1 MKYQTNKDLV
11 ESQFYLKMLDDFCK
25 SGQVKIPDPAS
36 TVMPWDLKE
45 DPLKDYLIHLFT
57 LKVTIAETGEEVQKF
72 QRQVVN
78 SRIKSKIFYET
89 VGKFIVECVHHMRFQ
104 RQRAWTESHRADDV
118 LDWTPFRRMNEE
130 VWRPL
135 LDQIDEEHRNDGFD
149 KTFFLRLFGEES
161 IQANHNGE
169 IHDGDTD
176 RLHSSIGAS
185 KAENWERLVRDWK
198 ACIEQQVISKL
209 KDFIALRQ
217 THFESGLVRMMDQI
231 TRNMKLKGISE
242 QRAVQ
247 AWEMMKNAWTET
259 EFERRLNEMK
269 IQDQYPE
276 IKEIVAK
283 MGRVADANGK
293 DRLTIASGVD
303 MKMEHSAGSD
313 IEGIT
318 VGDDLNSLLPL
329 ELAQYSDEDMEGLF
343 IYKYRTRRLQTFRYK
358 SEMAKPSRKLGFTH
372 ASRKGP
378 MIVCL
383 DTSASMY
390 GTPERISST
399 LIALLEETAEELE
412 RDCFLI
418 DFSVSTRAIDLMEKR
433 KAQRLRKLGLNV
445 SAEDFSLANSAD
457 STDSS
462 ASTASGNSSFS
473 DSGSHSGFASTGR
486 SVRRQ
491 PSTTHLP
498 FIGGGTSAKKMM
510 KQMFELLDND
520 GLHYV
525 NADVLWITDFLIPD
539 PPQSMLARFKE
550 YRDTGTR
557 FYGIRIVRDDDKE
570 PNTWKN
576 YFNQI
581 YTIKYRPL
589 RRY

>member
-1 MKYQTNKDLV
+1 MKYQTNKDLA
-11 ESQFYLKMLDDFCK
+11 EAQYYLKMLDDFCK
-25 SGQVKIPDPAS
+25 TGQVVIPEPSAN
-36 TVMPWDLKE
+36 VMPWYLKD
-45 DPLKDYLIHLFT
+45 DPLKDYLVHLFT
-57 LKVTIAETGEEVQKF
+57 LEVTLCTGEKVRKF
-72 QRQVVN
+72 EKQVVN
-78 SRIKSKIFYET
+78 SKIKSKVFYDS
-89 VGKFIVECVHHMRFQ
+89 VGKFIVECVHHIRFQ
-104 RQRAWTESHRADDV
+104 RQRAWTENHRAEDV
-118 LDWTPFRRMNEE
+118 LDWTNFKRMDEN
-130 VWRPL
+130 VWHPL
-135 LDQIDEEHRNDGFD
+135 LDQLAMEHEDDGFD
-149 KTFFLRLFGEES
+149 KPFFIRLFAG
-161 IQANHNGE
+161 
-169 IHDGDTD
+169 DGAT
-176 RLHSSIGAS
+176 
-185 KAENWERLVRDWK
+185 KNENWERLVRDWK
-198 ACIEQQVISKL
+198 ACIERQTLSKL
-209 KDFIALRQ
+209 KNLISIRQ
-217 THFESGLVRMMDQI
+217 NNFETGLVRLMDQV
-231 TRNMKLKGISE
+231 TRNIKTKGISE

-247 AWEMMKNAWTET
+247 AWELMTNGWTET
-259 EFERRLNEMK
+259 EFERRLNQMK
-269 IQDQYPE
+269 VQDRYPE

-283 MGRVADANGK
+283 MGRVVDANGK

-433 KAQRLRKLGLNV
+433 KTQRLRKLGLNV

>member
-1 MKYQTNKDLV
+1 MNYQTNKDLA
-11 ESQFYLKMLDDFCK
+11 EAQYYLKMLDEFCK
-25 SGQVKIPDPAS
+25 TGQVVIPEPSAS
-36 TVMPWDLKE
+36 VMPWNLKV
-45 DPLKDYLIHLFT
+45 DPLKDYLVHLFT
-57 LKVTIAETGEEVQKF
+57 LEVTLCTGEKVRKF
-72 QRQVVN
+72 ERQVVN
-78 SRIKSKIFYET
+78 SKIKSKVFYDC
-89 VGKFIVECVHHMRFQ
+89 VGKFIVESVHHIRFQ
-104 RQRAWTESHRADDV
+104 RQRAWTENHRADDV
-118 LDWTPFRRMNEE
+118 LDWTNFKRMDEK
-130 VWRPL
+130 VWHPL
-135 LDQIDEEHRNDGFD
+135 LNQLAMEHEDDGFD
-149 KTFFLRLFGEES
+149 KPFFIRLFQG
-161 IQANHNGE
+161 
-169 IHDGDTD
+169 DGAT
-176 RLHSSIGAS
+176 
-185 KAENWERLVRDWK
+185 KNENWERLVRDWK
-198 ACIEQQVISKL
+198 ACIERQTLQKL
-209 KDFIALRQ
+209 KDYISIRQ
-217 THFESGLVRMMDQI
+217 NNFETGLIRMMDQV
-231 TRNMKLKGISE
+231 TRNIKMKGVSE

-247 AWEMMKNAWTET
+247 AWELMTNGWTET
-259 EFERRLNEMK
+259 EFERRLNQMK
-269 IQDQYPE
+269 VQDRYPE

-358 SEMAKPSRKLGFTH
+358 SEMSKPSRKLGFTH

-399 LIALLEETAEELE
+399 LISLLEETAEDLE

-418 DFSVSTRAIDLMEKR
+418 DFSISTRAIDLMAKR
-433 KAQRLRKLGLNV
+433 KAERLKRIGITMME
-445 SAEDFSLANSAD
+445 STEAD
-457 STDSS
+457 
-462 ASTASGNSSFS
+462 AAPS
-473 DSGSHSGFASTGR
+473 DVDGQAHTGR
-486 SVRRQ
+486 GIRRQ
-491 PSTTHLP
+491 PTTTHLP

-510 KQMFELLDND
+510 NQMFELLDND

-539 PPQSMLARFKE
+539 PPQHLLSRFREYKE
-550 YRDTGTR
+550 TGTR

-570 PNTWKN
+570 PNAWKE

-581 YTIKYRPL
+581 YTIRYRPL

>member
-1 MKYQTNKDLV
+1 MKYQNNKDLADA
-11 ESQFYLKMLDDFCK
+11 QYYLKMLDDFCK
-25 SGQVKIPDPAS
+25 TGQVVIPDSSADS
-36 TVMPWDLKE
+36 MPWNTKE
-45 DPLKDYLIHLFT
+45 DPLKDYLVHLFHSEFNAN
-57 LKVTIAETGEEVQKF
+57 LDGNPKF
-72 QRQVVN
+72 PQQVKN
-78 SRIKSKIFYET
+78 SKIKAKIFYES
-89 VGKFIVECVHHMRFQ
+89 VGKFIVECVHHIRFQ
-104 RQRAWTESHRADDV
+104 RQRAWTENHRADAV
-118 LDWTPFRRMNEE
+118 LDRTSFKRMDKE
-130 VWRPL
+130 VWHPL
-135 LDQIDEEHRNDGFD
+135 LDQLEAEHEKDGFD
-149 KTFFLRLFGEES
+149 KTFFVRLF
-161 IQANHNGE
+161 Q
-169 IHDGDTD
+169 GD
-176 RLHSSIGAS
+176 GAS
-185 KAENWERLVRDWK
+185 KNENWERLVRDWK
-198 ACIEQQVISKL
+198 ACVERQALDKLKEYISIRQSNFETGLISRMDQMSKL
-209 KDFIALRQ
+209 
-217 THFESGLVRMMDQI
+217 
-231 TRNMKLKGISE
+231 MKTKGVSE
-242 QRAVQ
+242 ARAVQ
-247 AWEMMKNAWTET
+247 AWELMKDAWTET

-269 IQDQYPE
+269 VQDRYPE

-293 DRLTIASGVD
+293 DRLTIAQGIG

-318 VGDDLNSLLPL
+318 VGDDLNSLLPI

-343 IYKYRTRRLQTFRYK
+343 IYKYRARRLQTFRYK

-399 LIALLEETAEELE
+399 LISLLEQTAEDLE
-412 RDCFLI
+412 RDCYLI

-433 KAQRLRKLGLNV
+433 KAERMRKIGINLSESG
-445 SAEDFSLANSAD
+445 ANTD
-457 STDSS
+457 STDLTDSN
-462 ASTASGNSSFS
+462 ASQGM
-473 DSGSHSGFASTGR
+473 GHTGR

-491 PSTTHLP
+491 ASSTHLP

-510 KQMFELLDND
+510 TQMFDLLDND
-520 GLHYV
+520 GMHYV
-525 NADVLWITDFLIPD
+525 NADVLWITDFLIPN
-539 PPQSMLARFKE
+539 PPQSMLDRFKE
-550 YRDTGTR
+550 YKDTGTR

-570 PNTWKN
+570 PNEWKG

>member
-36 TVMPWDLKE
+36 TVMPWNLKE

-209 KDFIALRQ
+209 KDFIELRQ
-217 THFESGLVRMMDQI
+217 THFETGLVRMMDQI

-303 MKMEHSAGSD
+303 MKMEHSSGSD

-358 SEMAKPSRKLGFTH
+358 SEMSKPSRKLGFTH

-399 LIALLEETAEELE
+399 LISLLEETAEDLE

-418 DFSVSTRAIDLMEKR
+418 DFSVSTRAIDLMAKR
-433 KAQRLRKLGLNV
+433 KAERLKRIEITVMEAHESSGIPGT
-445 SAEDFSLANSAD
+445 SESPENSAGL
-457 STDSS
+457 SS
-462 ASTASGNSSFS
+462 DGQA
-473 DSGSHSGFASTGR
+473 HTGR
-486 SVRRQ
+486 GIRRQ
-491 PSTTHLP
+491 PTTTHLP

-510 KQMFELLDND
+510 NQMFDLLDND

-525 NADVLWITDFLIPD
+525 NADVLWITDFLIPN
-539 PPQSMLARFKE
+539 PPQQMLARFKE
-550 YRDTGTR
+550 YKETGTR

-570 PNTWKN
+570 PNEWKD
-576 YFNQI
+576 YFNRI

>member
-11 ESQFYLKMLDDFCK
+11 ESQFYLKILDDFCK

-149 KTFFLRLFGEES
+149 KTFFLQLFGEES

-217 THFESGLVRMMDQI
+217 THFETGLVRMMDQI

-259 EFERRLNEMK
+259 EFERRLNDMK

-303 MKMEHSAGSD
+303 MKMEHSSGSD

-358 SEMAKPSRKLGFTH
+358 SEMSKPSRKLGFTH

-399 LIALLEETAEELE
+399 LISLLEETAEDLE

-418 DFSVSTRAIDLMEKR
+418 DFSVSTRAIDLMAKR
-433 KAQRLRKLGLNV
+433 KAERLKRIGITV
-445 SAEDFSLANSAD
+445 VEVHESSGIPGTSESPENSAGL
-457 STDSS
+457 SS
-462 ASTASGNSSFS
+462 DGQA
-473 DSGSHSGFASTGR
+473 HTGR
-486 SVRRQ
+486 GIRRQ
-491 PSTTHLP
+491 PTTTHLP

-510 KQMFELLDND
+510 NQMFDLLDND

-525 NADVLWITDFLIPD
+525 NADVLWITDFLIPN
-539 PPQSMLARFKE
+539 PPQQMLARFKE
-550 YRDTGTR
+550 YKETGTR

-570 PNTWKN
+570 PNEWKD
-576 YFNQI
+576 YFNHI

>member
-130 VWRPL
+130 VWRSL

-149 KTFFLRLFGEES
+149 KTFFLQLFGEES

-217 THFESGLVRMMDQI
+217 THFETGLVRMMDQI

-283 MGRVADANGK
+283 MGRVADADGK

-303 MKMEHSAGSD
+303 MKMEHSSGSD

-358 SEMAKPSRKLGFTH
+358 SEMSKPSRKLGFTH

-399 LIALLEETAEELE
+399 LISLLEETAEDLE

-418 DFSVSTRAIDLMEKR
+418 DFSVSTRAIDLMAKR
-433 KAQRLRKLGLNV
+433 KAERLKRIGITV
-445 SAEDFSLANSAD
+445 MEVHESSGIPGTSESPENSAGL
-457 STDSS
+457 SS
-462 ASTASGNSSFS
+462 DGQA
-473 DSGSHSGFASTGR
+473 HTGR
-486 SVRRQ
+486 GIRRQ
-491 PSTTHLP
+491 PTTTHLP

-510 KQMFELLDND
+510 NQMFDLLDND

-525 NADVLWITDFLIPD
+525 NADVLWITDFLIPN
-539 PPQSMLARFKE
+539 PPQQMLARFKE
-550 YRDTGTR
+550 YKETGTR

-570 PNTWKN
+570 PNEWKD
-576 YFNQI
+576 YFNHI

>member
-1 MKYQTNKDLV
+1 MKYQNNKDLA
-11 ESQFYLKMLDDFCK
+11 EAQYYLKMLGDFCK
-25 SGQVKIPDPAS
+25 TGQVMIPDSPQNA
-36 TVMPWDLKE
+36 MPWNTQE

-57 LKVTIAETGEEVQKF
+57 LKVTIPSTGEEVQKF
-72 QRQVVN
+72 MRQVVN
-78 SRIKSKIFYET
+78 SKIKSKVFYDS
-89 VGKFIVECVHHMRFQ
+89 VGKFIVECVHHIRFQ
-104 RQRAWTESHRADDV
+104 RQRAWTENHRAEEV
-118 LDWTPFRRMNEE
+118 LDWTNFKRMDEQ
-130 VWRPL
+130 VWHPL
-135 LDQIDEEHRNDGFD
+135 LDQLDMEHREDGFD
-149 KTFFLRLFGEES
+149 MPFFVRLFRGNEKEKKKGEDSFQGENERS
-161 IQANHNGE
+161 I
-169 IHDGDTD
+169 
-176 RLHSSIGAS
+176 SGAS
-185 KAENWERLVRDWK
+185 NPENWERLVRDWK
-198 ACIEQQVISKL
+198 ACIERQTLSKL
-209 KDFIALRQ
+209 KNFISIRQ
-217 THFESGLVRMMDQI
+217 NNFETGLIRMMDQV
-231 TRNMKLKGISE
+231 TRNMKMKGVTE

-247 AWEMMKNAWTET
+247 AWELMTNGWTET

-269 IQDQYPE
+269 VQDRYPE

-293 DRLTIASGVD
+293 DRLTIASGVE

-358 SEMAKPSRKLGFTH
+358 SEMSKPSRKLGFTH

-390 GTPERISST
+390 GTPERISTT
-399 LIALLEETAEELE
+399 LISLLEQTAEDLE
-412 RDCFLI
+412 RDCYLI

-433 KAQRLRKLGLNV
+433 KANRLRKIGINV
-445 SAEDFSLANSAD
+445 VDEFGVESHTDRTDL
-457 STDSS
+457 TDSN
-462 ASTASGNSSFS
+462 ASLGMGHT
-473 DSGSHSGFASTGR
+473 DR

-491 PSTTHLP
+491 ASTTHLP

-510 KQMFELLDND
+510 NQMFDLLDND

-550 YRDTGTR
+550 YRETGTR
-557 FYGIRIVRDDDKE
+557 FYGIRIIRDDDKAE
-570 PNTWKN
+570 NTWKE
-576 YFNQI
+576 YFNEI

>member
-1 MKYQTNKDLV
+1 MKYQTSKDLM
-11 ESQFYLKMLDDFCK
+11 EAQYYLKMLDDFCK
-25 SGQVKIPDPAS
+25 TGQVVIPESSGSA
-36 TVMPWDLKE
+36 MPWNLKE
-45 DPLKDYLIHLFT
+45 DPLKDYLVHLFT
-57 LKVTIAETGEEVQKF
+57 LEIILGTGEKVRKF
-72 QRQVVN
+72 ERQVVN
-78 SRIKSKIFYET
+78 SKIKSKVFYDS
-89 VGKFIVECVHHMRFQ
+89 VGKFIVECVHHIRFQ
-104 RQRAWTESHRADDV
+104 RQRAWTENHRADDV
-118 LDWTPFRRMNEE
+118 LDWTSFKRMDEN
-130 VWRPL
+130 VWHPL
-135 LDQIDEEHRNDGFD
+135 LNQLEMEHGDDGFD
-149 KTFFLRLFGEES
+149 KSFFIRLFKG
-161 IQANHNGE
+161 
-169 IHDGDTD
+169 DGAT
-176 RLHSSIGAS
+176 
-185 KAENWERLVRDWK
+185 KVENWERLVRDWK
-198 ACIEQQVISKL
+198 ACIERQTLQKL
-209 KDFIALRQ
+209 KDYISIRQ
-217 THFESGLVRMMDQI
+217 NNFEAGLVRMMDQV
-231 TRNMKLKGISE
+231 TRNVKMKGISE

-247 AWEMMKNAWTET
+247 AWELMTNGWTET
-259 EFERRLNEMK
+259 EFERRLNQMK
-269 IQDQYPE
+269 VQDRYPE

-343 IYKYRTRRLQTFRYK
+343 IYKYRTRRLQTFRFK
-358 SEMAKPSRKLGFTH
+358 SEMSKPSRKLGFTH

-399 LIALLEETAEELE
+399 LITLLEETAEELE

-418 DFSVSTRAIDLMEKR
+418 DFSVSTKAIDLVEKR
-433 KAQRLRKLGLNV
+433 KAQRLRKLGLAI
-445 SAEDFSLANSAD
+445 SDEDILGTD
-457 STDSS
+457 YTDSS
-462 ASTASGNSSFS
+462 ASS
-473 DSGSHSGFASTGR
+473 SGFASTGR

-510 KQMFELLDND
+510 KQMFDLLDND
-520 GLHYV
+520 GLRYV

-570 PNTWKN
+570 PNTWKD

>member
-36 TVMPWDLKE
+36 TVMPWNLKE

-169 IHDGDTD
+169 IHEGDTD

>member
-149 KTFFLRLFGEES
+149 KTFFLQLFGEES

-217 THFESGLVRMMDQI
+217 THFETGLVRMMDQI

-283 MGRVADANGK
+283 MGRVADADGK

-303 MKMEHSAGSD
+303 MKMEHSSGSD

-358 SEMAKPSRKLGFTH
+358 SEMSKPSRKLGFTH

-399 LIALLEETAEELE
+399 LISLLEETAEDLE

-418 DFSVSTRAIDLMEKR
+418 DFSVSTRAIDLMAKR
-433 KAQRLRKLGLNV
+433 KAERLKRIGITV
-445 SAEDFSLANSAD
+445 MEVHESSGIPGTSESPENSAGL
-457 STDSS
+457 SS
-462 ASTASGNSSFS
+462 DGQA
-473 DSGSHSGFASTGR
+473 HTGR
-486 SVRRQ
+486 GIRRQ
-491 PSTTHLP
+491 PTTTHLP

-510 KQMFELLDND
+510 NQMFDLLDND

-525 NADVLWITDFLIPD
+525 NADVLWITDFLIPN
-539 PPQSMLARFKE
+539 PPQQMLARFKE
-550 YRDTGTR
+550 YKETGTR

-570 PNTWKN
+570 PNEWKD
-576 YFNQI
+576 YFNHI

>member
-130 VWRPL
+130 VWRSL

-149 KTFFLRLFGEES
+149 KTFFLQLFGEES

-217 THFESGLVRMMDQI
+217 THFETGLVRMMDQI

-303 MKMEHSAGSD
+303 MKMEHSSGSD

-358 SEMAKPSRKLGFTH
+358 SEMSKPSRKLGFTH

-399 LIALLEETAEELE
+399 LISLLEETAEDLE

-418 DFSVSTRAIDLMEKR
+418 DFSVSTRAIDLMAKR
-433 KAQRLRKLGLNV
+433 KAERLKRIGITV
-445 SAEDFSLANSAD
+445 VDSTEIPDNSAD
-457 STDSS
+457 LSS
-462 ASTASGNSSFS
+462 DGQA
-473 DSGSHSGFASTGR
+473 HTGR
-486 SVRRQ
+486 GVRRQ
-491 PSTTHLP
+491 PTTTHLP

-510 KQMFELLDND
+510 SQMFDLLDND

-525 NADVLWITDFLIPD
+525 NADVLWITDFLIPN
-539 PPQSMLARFKE
+539 PPQQMLARFKE
-550 YRDTGTR
+550 YKETGTR

-570 PNTWKN
+570 PNEWKD
-576 YFNQI
+576 YFNHI

>member
-283 MGRVADANGK
+283 MGRVADADGK

-303 MKMEHSAGSD
+303 MKMEHSSGSD

-358 SEMAKPSRKLGFTH
+358 SEMSKPSRKLGFTH

-399 LIALLEETAEELE
+399 LISLLEETAEDLE

-418 DFSVSTRAIDLMEKR
+418 DFSVSTRAIDLMAKR
-433 KAQRLRKLGLNV
+433 KAERLKRMGITV
-445 SAEDFSLANSAD
+445 VEVHESSGIPGTSESPENSAGL
-457 STDSS
+457 SS
-462 ASTASGNSSFS
+462 DGQA
-473 DSGSHSGFASTGR
+473 HTGR
-486 SVRRQ
+486 GIRRQ
-491 PSTTHLP
+491 PTTTHLP

-510 KQMFELLDND
+510 NQMFDLLDND

-525 NADVLWITDFLIPD
+525 NADVLWITDFLIPN
-539 PPQSMLARFKE
+539 PPQQMLARFKE
-550 YRDTGTR
+550 YKETGTR

-570 PNTWKN
+570 PNEWKD
-576 YFNQI
+576 YFNHI

>member
-1 MKYQTNKDLV
+1 MKYQNNKDLADA
-11 ESQFYLKMLDDFCK
+11 QYYLKMLDDFCK
-25 SGQVKIPDPAS
+25 TGQVVIPDSSADS
-36 TVMPWDLKE
+36 MPWNTKE
-45 DPLKDYLIHLFT
+45 DPLKDYLVHLFHSEFNAN
-57 LKVTIAETGEEVQKF
+57 LDGNPKF
-72 QRQVVN
+72 PQQVKN
-78 SRIKSKIFYET
+78 SKIKAKIFYES
-89 VGKFIVECVHHMRFQ
+89 VGKFIVECVHHIRFQ
-104 RQRAWTESHRADDV
+104 RQRAWTENHRADAV
-118 LDWTPFRRMNEE
+118 LDWTSFKRMDEE
-130 VWRPL
+130 VWHPL
-135 LDQIDEEHRNDGFD
+135 LDQLETEHEKDGFD
-149 KTFFLRLFGEES
+149 KTFFVRLF
-161 IQANHNGE
+161 Q
-169 IHDGDTD
+169 GD
-176 RLHSSIGAS
+176 GAS
-185 KAENWERLVRDWK
+185 KNENWERLVRDWK
-198 ACIEQQVISKL
+198 ACVERQALDKLKEYISIRQSNFETGLISRMDQMSKL
-209 KDFIALRQ
+209 
-217 THFESGLVRMMDQI
+217 
-231 TRNMKLKGISE
+231 MKTKGVSE
-242 QRAVQ
+242 ARAVQ
-247 AWEMMKNAWTET
+247 AWELMKDAWTET

-269 IQDQYPE
+269 VQDRYPE

-293 DRLTIASGVD
+293 DRLTIAQGIG

-318 VGDDLNSLLPL
+318 VGDDLNSLLPI

-343 IYKYRTRRLQTFRYK
+343 IYKYRARRLQTFRYK

-399 LIALLEETAEELE
+399 LISLLEQTAEDLE
-412 RDCFLI
+412 RDCYLI

-433 KAQRLRKLGLNV
+433 KAERMRKIGINLSESG
-445 SAEDFSLANSAD
+445 ANTD
-457 STDSS
+457 STDLTDSN
-462 ASTASGNSSFS
+462 ASQGM
-473 DSGSHSGFASTGR
+473 GHTGR

-491 PSTTHLP
+491 ASSTHLP

-510 KQMFELLDND
+510 TQMFDLLDND
-520 GLHYV
+520 GMHYV
-525 NADVLWITDFLIPD
+525 NADVLWITDFLIPN
-539 PPQSMLARFKE
+539 PPQSMLDRFKE
-550 YRDTGTR
+550 YKDTGTR

-570 PNTWKN
+570 PNEWKG

>member
-1 MKYQTNKDLV
+1 MKYQNNKDLA
-11 ESQFYLKMLDDFCK
+11 EAQYYLKMLDDFCK
-25 SGQVKIPDPAS
+25 TGQVIIPDSPQNI
-36 TVMPWDLKE
+36 MPWNTKE
-45 DPLKDYLIHLFT
+45 DPLKDYLIHLFSSEFNT
-57 LKVTIAETGEEVQKF
+57 KQMPLTGENVPKF
-72 QRQVVN
+72 PLQIKN
-78 SRIKSKIFYET
+78 SKIKAKIFYES
-89 VGKFIVECVHHMRFQ
+89 VGKFIVECVHHIRFQ
-104 RQRAWTESHRADDV
+104 RQRAWTENHRAEGV
-118 LDWTPFRRMNEE
+118 LDWPNFKRMDEN
-130 VWRPL
+130 VWHPL
-135 LDQIDEEHRNDGFD
+135 LNQIENEHREDGFD
-149 KTFFLRLFGEES
+149 KSFFIRLFQGREGDGGGTE
-161 IQANHNGE
+161 NHY
-169 IHDGDTD
+169 T
-176 RLHSSIGAS
+176 GAS
-185 KAENWERLVRDWK
+185 KSEKWERLIRDWK
-198 ACIEQQVISKL
+198 ACIERQTLSKL
-209 KDFIALRQ
+209 KDYISLRQ
-217 THFESGLVRMMDQI
+217 SNFEAGLISKMDQVSRI
-231 TRNMKLKGISE
+231 MKSDKISE
-242 QRAVQ
+242 GRAVQ
-247 AWEMMKNAWTET
+247 AWELMKDAWTET

-269 IQDQYPE
+269 VQDRYPE

-293 DRLTIASGVD
+293 DRLTIASGVE

-358 SEMAKPSRKLGFTH
+358 SEMSKPSRKLGFTH

-390 GTPERISST
+390 GTPERISTT
-399 LIALLEETAEELE
+399 LISLLEQTAEDLE
-412 RDCFLI
+412 RDCYLI
-418 DFSVSTRAIDLMEKR
+418 DFSVSTRAIDLMAKR
-433 KAQRLRKLGLNV
+433 KAQRLKKIGITV
-445 SAEDFSLANSAD
+445 VDDFGVESLADSAD
-457 STDSS
+457 SADYSYKSS
-462 ASTASGNSSFS
+462 ADYSAEGM
-473 DSGSHSGFASTGR
+473 GHTGR

-491 PSTTHLP
+491 ASTTHLP

-510 KQMFELLDND
+510 RQMFDLLDND

-539 PPQSMLARFKE
+539 PPQSLLDQFKE
-550 YRDTGTR
+550 YRETGTR

-570 PNTWKN
+570 ENTWKK
-576 YFNQI
+576 YFNEI

>member
-1 MKYQTNKDLV
+1 MSTCSDQSFFYRQINDFLLIFRIINRVTLRSHDHLHIF
-11 ESQFYLKMLDDFCK
+11 QFQCIDH
-25 SGQVKIPDPAS
+25 QV
-36 TVMPWDLKE
+36 L
-45 DPLKDYLIHLFT
+45 
-57 LKVTIAETGEEVQKF
+57 
-72 QRQVVN
+72 
-78 SRIKSKIFYET
+78 
-89 VGKFIVECVHHMRFQ
+89 
-104 RQRAWTESHRADDV
+104 
-118 LDWTPFRRMNEE
+118 
-130 VWRPL
+130 
-135 LDQIDEEHRNDGFD
+135 
-149 KTFFLRLFGEES
+149 
-161 IQANHNGE
+161 
-169 IHDGDTD
+169 
-176 RLHSSIGAS
+176 
-185 KAENWERLVRDWK
+185 
-198 ACIEQQVISKL
+198 SKL
-209 KDFIALRQ
+209 KDFISLRQ
-217 THFESGLVRMMDQI
+217 NNFETGLVRMMDQI
-231 TRNMKLKGISE
+231 TRNMKTKGVSE

-247 AWEMMKNAWTET
+247 AWELMTNGWTET
-259 EFERRLNEMK
+259 EFERRLNQVK
-269 IQDQYPE
+269 IQDKYPE

-293 DRLTIASGVD
+293 DRLTIASGVE

-358 SEMAKPSRKLGFTH
+358 SEMSKPSRKLGFTH

-399 LIALLEETAEELE
+399 LISLLEETAEDLE

-418 DFSVSTRAIDLMEKR
+418 DFSVSTRAIDLMAKR
-433 KAQRLRKLGLNV
+433 KAERLKRIGITV
-445 SAEDFSLANSAD
+445 VEAHES
-457 STDSS
+457 
-462 ASTASGNSSFS
+462 
-473 DSGSHSGFASTGR
+473 
-486 SVRRQ
+486 
-491 PSTTHLP
+491 THLP

-510 KQMFELLDND
+510 NQMFDLLDND

-525 NADVLWITDFLIPD
+525 NADVLWITDFLIPN
-539 PPQSMLARFKE
+539 PPQQMLARFKE
-550 YRDTGTR
+550 YKETGTR

-570 PNTWKN
+570 PNEWKD
-576 YFNQI
+576 YFNRI

>member
-11 ESQFYLKMLDDFCK
+11 ESQFYLKILDDFCK

-130 VWRPL
+130 VWRSL

-149 KTFFLRLFGEES
+149 KTFFLQLFGEES

-217 THFESGLVRMMDQI
+217 THFETGLVRMMDQI

-303 MKMEHSAGSD
+303 MKMEHSSGSD

-358 SEMAKPSRKLGFTH
+358 SEMSKPSRKLGFTH

-399 LIALLEETAEELE
+399 LISLLEETAEDLE

-418 DFSVSTRAIDLMEKR
+418 DFSVSTRAIDLMAKR
-433 KAQRLRKLGLNV
+433 KAERLKRIGITV
-445 SAEDFSLANSAD
+445 VEVHESSGIPGTSESPENSAGL
-457 STDSS
+457 SS
-462 ASTASGNSSFS
+462 DGQA
-473 DSGSHSGFASTGR
+473 HTGR
-486 SVRRQ
+486 GIRRQ
-491 PSTTHLP
+491 PTTTHLP

-510 KQMFELLDND
+510 NQMFDLLDND

-525 NADVLWITDFLIPD
+525 NADVLWITDFLIPN
-539 PPQSMLARFKE
+539 PPQQMLARFKE
-550 YRDTGTR
+550 YKETGTR

-570 PNTWKN
+570 PNEWKD
-576 YFNQI
+576 YFNHI

>member
-149 KTFFLRLFGEES
+149 KTFFLQLFGEES

-217 THFESGLVRMMDQI
+217 THFETGLVRMMDQI

-303 MKMEHSAGSD
+303 MKMEHSSGSD

-358 SEMAKPSRKLGFTH
+358 SEMSKPSRKLGFTH

-399 LIALLEETAEELE
+399 LISLLEETAEDLE

-418 DFSVSTRAIDLMEKR
+418 DFSVSTRAIDLMAKR
-433 KAQRLRKLGLNV
+433 KAERLKRIGITV
-445 SAEDFSLANSAD
+445 VEVHESSGIPGTSESPENSAGL
-457 STDSS
+457 SS
-462 ASTASGNSSFS
+462 DGQA
-473 DSGSHSGFASTGR
+473 HTGR
-486 SVRRQ
+486 GIRRQ
-491 PSTTHLP
+491 PTTTHLP

-510 KQMFELLDND
+510 NQMFDLLDND

-525 NADVLWITDFLIPD
+525 NADVLWITDFLIPN
-539 PPQSMLARFKE
+539 PPQQMLARFKE
-550 YRDTGTR
+550 YKETGTR

-570 PNTWKN
+570 PNEWKD
-576 YFNQI
+576 YFNHI

>member
-1 MKYQTNKDLV
+1 MKYQTNKDLA
-11 ESQFYLKMLDDFCK
+11 EAQYYLKMLDDFCK
-25 SGQVKIPDPAS
+25 TGQVVIPEPSAN
-36 TVMPWDLKE
+36 VMPWYLKD
-45 DPLKDYLIHLFT
+45 DPLMDYLVHLFT
-57 LKVTIAETGEEVQKF
+57 LEVTLCTGEKVRKF
-72 QRQVVN
+72 EKQVVN
-78 SRIKSKIFYET
+78 SKIKSKVFYDS
-89 VGKFIVECVHHMRFQ
+89 VGKFIVECVHHIRFQ
-104 RQRAWTESHRADDV
+104 RQRAWTENHRAEDV
-118 LDWTPFRRMNEE
+118 LDWTNFKRMDEN
-130 VWRPL
+130 VWHPL
-135 LDQIDEEHRNDGFD
+135 LDQLAMEHEDDGFD
-149 KTFFLRLFGEES
+149 KPFFIRLFAG
-161 IQANHNGE
+161 
-169 IHDGDTD
+169 DGAT
-176 RLHSSIGAS
+176 
-185 KAENWERLVRDWK
+185 KNENWERLVRDWK
-198 ACIEQQVISKL
+198 ACIERQTLSKL
-209 KDFIALRQ
+209 KNFISIRQ
-217 THFESGLVRMMDQI
+217 NNFETGLVRLMDQV
-231 TRNMKLKGISE
+231 TRNIKTKGISE

-247 AWEMMKNAWTET
+247 AWELMTNGWTET
-259 EFERRLNEMK
+259 EFERRLNQMK
-269 IQDQYPE
+269 VQDRYPE

-358 SEMAKPSRKLGFTH
+358 SEMAKPSRKLGFTQ

>member
-161 IQANHNGE
+161 IQANHDGE

-217 THFESGLVRMMDQI
+217 THFETGLVRMMDQI

-283 MGRVADANGK
+283 MGRVADVNGK

-303 MKMEHSAGSD
+303 MKMEHSSGSD

-358 SEMAKPSRKLGFTH
+358 SEMSKPSRKLGFTH

-399 LIALLEETAEELE
+399 LISLLEETAEDLE

-418 DFSVSTRAIDLMEKR
+418 DFSVSTRAIDLMAKR
-433 KAQRLRKLGLNV
+433 KAERLKRIGITV
-445 SAEDFSLANSAD
+445 VEAHESSGIPGTSESPENSAGL
-457 STDSS
+457 SS
-462 ASTASGNSSFS
+462 DGQA
-473 DSGSHSGFASTGR
+473 HTGR
-486 SVRRQ
+486 GIRRQ
-491 PSTTHLP
+491 PTTTHLP

-510 KQMFELLDND
+510 NQMFDLLDND

-525 NADVLWITDFLIPD
+525 NADVLWITDFLIPN
-539 PPQSMLARFKE
+539 PPQQMLARFKE
-550 YRDTGTR
+550 YKETGTR

-570 PNTWKN
+570 PNEWKD
-576 YFNQI
+576 YFNRI

>member
-11 ESQFYLKMLDDFCK
+11 ESQFYLKILDDFCK

-149 KTFFLRLFGEES
+149 KTFFLQLFGEES

-217 THFESGLVRMMDQI
+217 THFETGLVRMMDQI

-303 MKMEHSAGSD
+303 MKMEHSSGSD

-358 SEMAKPSRKLGFTH
+358 SEMSKPSRKLGFTH

-399 LIALLEETAEELE
+399 LISLLEETAEDLE

-418 DFSVSTRAIDLMEKR
+418 DFSVSTRAIDLMAKR
-433 KAQRLRKLGLNV
+433 KAERLKRIGITV
-445 SAEDFSLANSAD
+445 MEVHESSGIPGTSESPENSAGL
-457 STDSS
+457 SS
-462 ASTASGNSSFS
+462 DGQA
-473 DSGSHSGFASTGR
+473 HTGR
-486 SVRRQ
+486 GIRRQ
-491 PSTTHLP
+491 PTTTHLP

-510 KQMFELLDND
+510 NQMFDLLDND

-525 NADVLWITDFLIPD
+525 NADVLWITDFLIPN
-539 PPQSMLARFKE
+539 PPQQMLARFKE
-550 YRDTGTR
+550 YKETGTR

-570 PNTWKN
+570 PNEWKD
-576 YFNQI
+576 YFNHI

>member
-1 MKYQTNKDLV
+1 MKYQSNKDLA
-11 ESQFYLKMLDDFCK
+11 EAQYYLKMLDDFCK
-25 SGQVKIPDPAS
+25 TGQTVIPDS
-36 TVMPWDLKE
+36 SGRSMPWNTRE
-45 DPLKDYLIHLFT
+45 DPLKDYLLHLFGPDFNT
-57 LKVTIAETGEEVQKF
+57 MEMPFSGEKIPRF
-72 QRQVVN
+72 ALQVKN
-78 SRIKSKIFYET
+78 SKLRAKIFYDA
-89 VGKFIVECVHHMRFQ
+89 VGKFIVECVHHIRFQ
-104 RQRAWTESHRADDV
+104 RQRAWTESHRAEDV
-118 LDWTPFRRMNEE
+118 LDWTPFRRMDEE

-135 LDQIDEEHRNDGFD
+135 LDQLAADHGKDGFD
-149 KTFFLRLFGEES
+149 LPFFLRLFK
-161 IQANHNGE
+161 
-169 IHDGDTD
+169 DG
-176 RLHSSIGAS
+176 GAS
-185 KAENWERLVRDWK
+185 KEENWERLVRDWK
-198 ACIEQQVISKL
+198 GCIERQALSKL
-209 KDFIALRQ
+209 KDFISIRQ
-217 THFESGLVRMMDQI
+217 GNFEQGLLSMMKQV
-231 TRNMKLKGISE
+231 TCNVKLKGISE
-242 QRAVQ
+242 GRALQ
-247 AWEMMKNAWTET
+247 AWEMMKGAWTET
-259 EFERRLNEMK
+259 EFERRLNEMR
-269 IQDQYPE
+269 IQDRYPE

-303 MKMEHSAGSD
+303 MKMEHSSGSD

-343 IYKYRTRRLQTFRYK
+343 IYKYRARRLQTFRYK

-399 LIALLEETAEELE
+399 LISLLEQTAEDLE

-418 DFSVSTRAIDLMEKR
+418 DFSVSTRAIDLMERR
-433 KAQRLRKLGLNV
+433 KAQRLRKIGINV
-445 SAEDFSLANSAD
+445 VENTEEETPGGA
-457 STDSS
+457 
-462 ASTASGNSSFS
+462 GK
-473 DSGSHSGFASTGR
+473 
-486 SVRRQ
+486 Q
-491 PSTTHLP
+491 HLP

-510 KQMFELLDND
+510 AQMFDLLDND

-539 PPQSMLARFKE
+539 PPKAMLGRFKE

-557 FYGIRIVRDDDKE
+557 FYGIRIIRDDDRQE
-570 PNTWKN
+570 NAWEG
-576 YFNQI
+576 YFNRI
-581 YTIKYRPL
+581 YTVRYRPL

>member
-11 ESQFYLKMLDDFCK
+11 ESQFYLKILDDFCK

-130 VWRPL
+130 VWRSL

-149 KTFFLRLFGEES
+149 KTFFLQLFGEES

-217 THFESGLVRMMDQI
+217 THFETGLVRMMDQI

-303 MKMEHSAGSD
+303 MKMEHSSGSD

-358 SEMAKPSRKLGFTH
+358 SEMSKPSRKLGFTH

-399 LIALLEETAEELE
+399 LISLLEETAEDLE

-418 DFSVSTRAIDLMEKR
+418 DFSVSTRAIDLMAKR
-433 KAQRLRKLGLNV
+433 KAERLKRIGITV
-445 SAEDFSLANSAD
+445 VEVHESSGIPGTSESPENSAGL
-457 STDSS
+457 SS
-462 ASTASGNSSFS
+462 DGQA
-473 DSGSHSGFASTGR
+473 HTGR
-486 SVRRQ
+486 GIRRQ
-491 PSTTHLP
+491 PTTTHLP

-510 KQMFELLDND
+510 SQMFDLLDND

-525 NADVLWITDFLIPD
+525 NADVLWITDFLIPN
-539 PPQSMLARFKE
+539 PPQQMLARFKE
-550 YRDTGTR
+550 YKETGTR

-570 PNTWKN
+570 PNEWKD
-576 YFNQI
+576 YFNHI

>member
-1 MKYQTNKDLV
+1 M
-11 ESQFYLKMLDDFCK
+11 
-25 SGQVKIPDPAS
+25 A
-36 TVMPWDLKE
+36 
-45 DPLKDYLIHLFT
+45 
-57 LKVTIAETGEEVQKF
+57 
-72 QRQVVN
+72 
-78 SRIKSKIFYET
+78 
-89 VGKFIVECVHHMRFQ
+89 
-104 RQRAWTESHRADDV
+104 
-118 LDWTPFRRMNEE
+118 
-130 VWRPL
+130 
-135 LDQIDEEHRNDGFD
+135 
-149 KTFFLRLFGEES
+149 
-161 IQANHNGE
+161 
-169 IHDGDTD
+169 GD
-176 RLHSSIGAS
+176 GAS
-185 KAENWERLVRDWK
+185 KPENWERLVRDWK
-198 ACIEQQVISKL
+198 VCIDHQVLNKL
-209 KDFIALRQ
+209 KDFISLRQ
-217 THFESGLVRMMDQI
+217 NNFETGLVRMMDQI
-231 TRNMKLKGISE
+231 TRNMKTKGVSE

-247 AWEMMKNAWTET
+247 AWELMTNGWTET
-259 EFERRLNEMK
+259 EFERRLNQVK

-276 IKEIVAK
+276 IKEIVVK

-293 DRLTIASGVD
+293 DRLTIASGVE

-358 SEMAKPSRKLGFTH
+358 SEMSKPSRKLGFTH

-399 LIALLEETAEELE
+399 LISLLEETAEDLE

-418 DFSVSTRAIDLMEKR
+418 DFSVSTRAIDLMAKR
-433 KAQRLRKLGLNV
+433 KAERLKRIGITV
-445 SAEDFSLANSAD
+445 VEAHES
-457 STDSS
+457 
-462 ASTASGNSSFS
+462 
-473 DSGSHSGFASTGR
+473 
-486 SVRRQ
+486 
-491 PSTTHLP
+491 THLP

-510 KQMFELLDND
+510 NQMFDLLDND

-525 NADVLWITDFLIPD
+525 NADVLWITDFLIPN
-539 PPQSMLARFKE
+539 PSQQMLARFKE
-550 YRDTGTR
+550 YKETGTR

-570 PNTWKN
+570 PNEWKD
-576 YFNQI
+576 YFNHI